1 MCIFTGT
8 VETIP
13 VETPGQVAYSPP
25 PARAPVILHVWG
37 VTVADQEH
45 AIYRAGQGE
54 SRNSW
59 DFIETKRLT
68 GKLCP
73 IDTRTPGPGSIALD
87 SGYHWA
93 YVVNLADAR

>member
-1 MCIFTGT
+1 M
-8 VETIP
+8 ETIP
-13 VETPGQVAYSPP
+13 AQTPGQTAYSPL
-25 PARAPVILHVWG
+25 PARKRVILHVWG

-45 AIYRAGQGE
+45 AIYRAGQSE

-68 GKLCP
+68 GTTCP

-93 YVVNLADAR
+93 YAIYLADAR